1 MKKNILISPSVLAAD
16 FSKLGEE
23 IQLVSEEGADLIHLD
38 VMDGHFVPNL
48 SFGADIIK
56 GIRGFSNLPFDVHL
70 MIENPEHYVDAYV
83 EAGANFI
90 TVHPEA
96 TPHIHSVLQKIHKA
110 GVKTGIALNPGTPI
124 EALENV
130 IDMIDL
136 IIVMTVNPGFG
147 GQSFLL
153 SQLAKISKIRS
164 IIDTENYL
172 IDLSVD
178 GGINAKTAA
187 LAIGAGANVLVAGT
201 SIFKSKDKTYLE
213 SINRLRNIVP

>member
-110 GVKTGIALNPGTPI
+110 GIKTGIALNPGTPI

-130 IDMIDL
+130 IDIIDL
-136 IIVMTVNPGFG
+136 ILVMTVNPGFG
-147 GQSFLL
+147 GQSFLS
-153 SQLAKISKIRS
+153 SQLPKISKIRT
-164 IIDTENYL
+164 IIDDGDRS

-178 GGINAKTAA
+178 GGINPATAK
-187 LAIGAGANVLVAGT
+187 LAIDAGANILVAGT
-201 SIFKSKDKTYLE
+201 SIFKAGDETYSK
-213 SINRLRNIVP
+213 SIKRLRNLNP

>member
-23 IQLVSEEGADLIHLD
+23 IQLVSKEGADLIHLD

-83 EAGANFI
+83 EAGANLI

-130 IDMIDL
+130 IDIIDL
-136 IIVMTVNPGFG
+136 ILVMTVNPGFG
-147 GQSFLL
+147 GQSFLS
-153 SQLAKISKIRS
+153 SQLPKISKIRT
-164 IIDTENYL
+164 IIDDGGRS

-178 GGINAKTAA
+178 GGINPATAK
-187 LAIGAGANVLVAGT
+187 LAIDAGANILVAGT
-201 SIFKSKDKTYLE
+201 SIFKAGDETYSK
-213 SINRLRNIVP
+213 SIKRLRNLNP

>member
-70 MIENPEHYVDAYV
+70 MIENPEHYVDAYL

-110 GVKTGIALNPGTPI
+110 GVKAGIALNPGTPI

-130 IDMIDL
+130 IDIIDL
-136 IIVMTVNPGFG
+136 ILVMTVNPGFG
-147 GQSFLL
+147 GQSFLS
-153 SQLAKISKIRS
+153 SQLPKVSKIRT
-164 IIDTENYL
+164 IIDDGGHS

-178 GGINAKTAA
+178 GGINPITAK
-187 LAIGAGANVLVAGT
+187 LAIDAGANILVAGT
-201 SIFKSKDKTYLE
+201 SIFKAGDETYSK
-213 SINRLRNIVP
+213 SIKRLRNLNP

>member
-23 IQLVSEEGADLIHLD
+23 IHLVSEEGADLIHLD

-48 SFGADIIK
+48 SFGADVIK

-130 IDMIDL
+130 IDIIDL
-136 IIVMTVNPGFG
+136 ILVMTVNPGFG
-147 GQSFLL
+147 GQSFLS
-153 SQLAKISKIRS
+153 SQLPKISKIRT
-164 IIDTENYL
+164 IIDDGGRS

-178 GGINAKTAA
+178 GGINPATAK
-187 LAIGAGANVLVAGT
+187 LAIDAGANILVAGT
-201 SIFKSKDKTYLE
+201 SIFKAGDETYSK
-213 SINRLRNIVP
+213 SIKRLRNLNP

>member
-23 IQLVSEEGADLIHLD
+23 IQLVSEKGADLIHLD

-130 IDMIDL
+130 IDIIDL
-136 IIVMTVNPGFG
+136 ILVMTVNPGFG
-147 GQSFLL
+147 GQSFLS
-153 SQLAKISKIRS
+153 SQLPKISKIRT
-164 IIDTENYL
+164 IIDDGGHS

-178 GGINAKTAA
+178 GGINPITAK
-187 LAIGAGANVLVAGT
+187 LAIDAGANILVAGT
-201 SIFKSKDKTYLE
+201 SIFKAGDETYSK
-213 SINRLRNIVP
+213 SIKRLRNLNP

>member
-70 MIENPEHYVDAYV
+70 MIENPEYYVDAYV

-90 TVHPEA
+90 TVDPEA

-130 IDMIDL
+130 IDIIDL

-147 GQSFLL
+147 GQSFLS
-153 SQLAKISKIRS
+153 SQLPKISKIRT
-164 IIDTENYL
+164 IIDDGGHS

-178 GGINAKTAA
+178 GGINPITAK
-187 LAIGAGANVLVAGT
+187 LAIDAGADILVAGT
-201 SIFKSKDKTYLE
+201 SIFKAGDETYSK
-213 SINRLRNIVP
+213 SIKRLRNLNP

>member
-48 SFGADIIK
+48 SFGADVIK

-83 EAGANFI
+83 EAGANLI

-130 IDMIDL
+130 IDIIDL
-136 IIVMTVNPGFG
+136 ILVMTVNPGFG
-147 GQSFLL
+147 GQSFLS
-153 SQLAKISKIRS
+153 SQLPKISKIRT
-164 IIDTENYL
+164 IIDDGGRS

-178 GGINAKTAA
+178 GGINPATAK
-187 LAIGAGANVLVAGT
+187 LAIDAGANILVAGT
-201 SIFKSKDKTYLE
+201 SIFKAGDETYSK
-213 SINRLRNIVP
+213 SIKRLRNLNP

>member
-110 GVKTGIALNPGTPI
+110 GIKTGIALNPGTPI

-130 IDMIDL
+130 IDIIDL
-136 IIVMTVNPGFG
+136 ILVMTVNPGFG
-147 GQSFLL
+147 GQSFLS
-153 SQLAKISKIRS
+153 SQLPKISKIRT
-164 IIDTENYL
+164 IIDDGGHS

-178 GGINAKTAA
+178 GGINPITAK
-187 LAIGAGANVLVAGT
+187 LAIDAGANILVAGT
-201 SIFKSKDKTYLE
+201 SIFKAGDETYSK
-213 SINRLRNIVP
+213 SIKRLRNLNP